1 MTTTETE
8 VCVHAHQ
15 VDVRVECRA
24 ETMAETY
31 GANAGI
37 LRGVRLQAG
46 LDPAQ
51 KKLSLS
57 SIAAAP
63 PMCNESAGRG
73 Q

>member
-1 MTTTETE
+1 
-8 VCVHAHQ
+8 
-15 VDVRVECRA
+15 
-24 ETMAETY
+24 MAETY

-46 LDPAQ
+46 LDLAQ